1 VATGQVRNPMFARA
15 YERCAKVADARGAS
29 AHRDELLAGLAGR
42 VIEVGAGTGSNFP
55 HYPEAVTEVL
65 AVEPEPYLRS
75 VAERAAEQ
83 TGGRVRVVEGVAD
96 ALPAGDAELD
106 AAVASLVLCSV
117 PDQVRALREVH
128 RVLRPGGE
136 LRFYEHVR
144 AGGAGLATMQRTLDV
159 VWPLFT
165 GGCHTS
171 RDTAAAIELAGF
183 TVERI
188 RRFSFRPCLLT
199 GPVSPHVIGVARRA

>member
-1 VATGQVRNPMFARA
+1 MASSRVRNPIFARA
-15 YERCAKVADARGAS
+15 YERCAEVADARGAS

-55 HYPEAVTEVL
+55 HYPDAVREVL

-83 TGGRVRVVEGVAD
+83 TGGRVRVVDATAD
-96 ALPAGDAELD
+96 SLPAGDGELD
-106 AAVASLVLCSV
+106 GAVASLVLCSV
-117 PDQVRALREVH
+117 PDPVRALREIH
-128 RVLRPGGE
+128 RVLRLGGE

-144 AGGAGLATMQRTLDV
+144 ASGAGLATLQRALDV
-159 VWPLFT
+159 AWPLFT

-171 RDTAAAIELAGF
+171 RDTAAAIEHARF

-199 GPVSPHVIGVARRA
+199 GPVSPHVIGVARRT